1 MKARYILTIWHKE
14 LKDTIRDRRTLLAMV
29 VMPMVLVPLLIVGMF
44 KFTDYQQRK
53 AQEQIVKIAVV
64 NSQAAPELIS
74 LIRTDNKIEIVEI
87 NLEINQAI
95 DQDKIDA
102 ALIITQDF
110 SQKISRQETAII
122 ELIRN
127 STKTKS
133 NTALSRLRILIN
145 SFNTQITEKRFEAQ
159 SIDKSILA
167 GAVLEVQDIASQKEM
182 GGFVLG
188 LIIPLLIIMWSIIGG
203 QYTAIDISAGEKE
216 RKTLESLLLTPAKRV
231 DVVLGKFLAVAST
244 ALVSV
249 VVSLVSMIVAFRFVN
264 LESSFIGGSP
274 DTALA
279 FSLPPAAIL
288 IFFVVAVL
296 LVLMFSAILLSIAIF
311 AKSYKEAQS
320 YIGPSYLL
328 IILPVTLINALPGFK
343 PAVWLFTLPAINAM
357 LLFKEVLLGNY
368 IASHILIT
376 MISLILFAVL
386 ALLVATKI
394 YAKET
399 ILFKE

>member
-44 KFTDYQQRK
+44 KFTDYQQHK

-64 NSQAAPELIS
+64 NSQAAPELFS

-167 GAVLEVQDIASQKEM
+167 GAVLEVQDIASQKQM

-357 LLFKEVLLGNY
+357 LLFKEVLLGEY
-368 IASHILIT
+368 LASHIFIT